1 VAADLVE
8 RVAKSRARLEAEL
21 RENLRRV
28 TSVAEGAL
36 DRARKR
42 RAEGEA
48 TVNEELRSIAL
59 LRGRV
64 RAACTAGP

>member
-59 LRGRV
+59 LRGRA